1 SGPLITLNPSSQT
14 ICPGSVSFTAAAS
27 GTPAPSVQWQVSTDG
42 GLTFTDVAGAS
53 STTYTFTAVAADD
66 GKRYRARFSNAC
78 TSNVATTAATLT
90 LNSGPLITL
99 RSAERRIGQGRGSW
113 RAQDS

>member
-78 TSNVATTAATLT
+78 TSNVATTAATLELKSAR
-90 LNSGPLITL
+90 LNTIHASSSHTGP
-99 RSAERRIGQGRGSW
+99 GKM
-113 RAQDS
+113 